1 MLYCSAK
8 KIYMRA
14 GVKIWQTKNSC
25 NAFLENQSE
34 LALKLLKCDFKLSV
48 SHENRVFKR
57 FLKTLEL
64 TNCLSF
70 ERIRQYPKIYY
81 DAHEIQVKSLPEY

>member
-8 KIYMRA
+8 KIYTHA
-14 GVKIWQTKNSC
+14 EVISADKKITQRVSR
-25 NAFLENQSE
+25 NQLE
-34 LALKLLKCDFKLSV
+34 LALKLLNCDFKLSV

-57 FLKTLEL
+57 FLKNLEL

-70 ERIRQYPKIYY
+70 ERKRLHLKVYFDPHGI
-81 DAHEIQVKSLPEY
+81 HVKPLPEC